1 MILAATKLMS
11 SRPAKFK
18 NDRKNMFPERFRKY
32 RLVVFFMTPKP
43 EDGAFDRVN
52 RSSPSLPTPSK
63 TENEADLTHF
73 NEINVVLLDGELRF
87 RESKAPSSGFGVI
100 KQITK
105 RYFLK
110 RSGNMFFRSFLNFAG
125 LDDINFVAAKITVH
139 RWFLLHG

>member
-1 MILAATKLMS
+1 MS

-32 RLVVFFMTPKP
+32 HLVVCFLTPKP
-43 EDGAFDRVN
+43 EDGAFDPLN
-52 RSSPSLPTPSK
+52 RSSPSNK
-63 TENEADLTHF
+63 TTLISLKWVKSASFSVFEG
-73 NEINVVLLDGELRF
+73 VGSDGELQF

-125 LDDINFVAAKITVH
+125 LDDINFVAAKIMVH
-139 RWFLLHG
+139 RWFLQHG